1 MAKVHFLKPRKSR
14 PAHGEQAFDGCAEI
28 IFFPG
33 VRYEPLVDGKPCQ
46 RGIGR
51 RWTLLPANALQQQC

>member
-14 PAHGEQAFDGCAEI
+14 AIQGEAAGHGCEI

-51 RWTLLPANALQQQC
+51 RWTLLPALQQRALV